1 MTLIN
6 CTRWTNSEV
15 SEANTYSSVY
25 TCEIRYLAAR
35 VTSFDYRTNSF
46 ARYAFFDES
55 VEIKR
60 DSSLIL
66 DKYVIR

>member
-1 MTLIN
+1 MVKLAKL
-6 CTRWTNSEV
+6 TRTV
-15 SEANTYSSVY
+15 VY
-25 TCEIRYLAAR
+25 TCEIRYLAVR
-35 VTSFDYRTNSF
+35 VASFDYRTNSF

-60 DSSLIL
+60 DLSLIF

>member
-1 MTLIN
+1 MSLIN
-6 CTRWTNSEV
+6 CTRWTNGEV
-15 SEANTYSSVY
+15 SEVNKYSSVH

-35 VTSFDYRTNSF
+35 VASFDYRTNSF

-60 DSSLIL
+60 NLSLIF